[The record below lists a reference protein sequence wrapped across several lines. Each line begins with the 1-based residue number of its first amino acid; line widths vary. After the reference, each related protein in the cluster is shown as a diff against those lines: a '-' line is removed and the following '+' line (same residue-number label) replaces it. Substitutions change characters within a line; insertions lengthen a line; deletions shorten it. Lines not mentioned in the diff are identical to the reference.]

1 MKSIFSRFKSDKER
15 DPKAPSSA
23 RPSSSAS
30 LAARLRDDNDKDKN
44 VRSRPLLPK
53 RASTSTPKTSSS
65 NPTSTLGPP
74 SIVPLRAH
82 SPSSMLGENHRPHS
96 VHGTLRDMDLS
107 PVVGWDDGT
116 ERGRTV
122 SASGEQASSGGA
134 GKKVTFRSPVPTPT
148 ASVVL
153 DEAVNLH
160 VPNER
165 GRPPSR
171 SSDRRTPSTSPTK
184 RHSTSALKPSI
195 PSSFSRPPT
204 AQSTDSARP
213 RPTSRQTSPFLPSL
227 AIRPQALRKASL
239 PPLSRPSYTP
249 RPGSTSPTKSPMVM
263 SPTPSDVST
272 GASARSYIAPP
283 NSWSEMAEDDLIAN
297 LGPKERT
304 RQEVLWEIVSSEER
318 YVQDLMKLNDT
329 FCRSLLPPSA
339 TSPHLELFDP
349 LSTLSR
355 AMSPLSVTLS
365 GNESYVNL
373 PIAAKYATSPTPGSR
388 PEIRYPSDSS
398 SSTAPPVTPDEDFMA
413 RGTMFPPSSAA
424 RINAYNIL
432 TNGRPS
438 EPSRKA
444 SFSSLSGKHHSL
456 PPPSRQTSGVQTQLT
471 ADNRI
476 SYNSANGHNKLHKAQ
491 SCVSSGGSFTSREFK
506 LPEDLEK
513 VLTVLAGGILEGH
526 LKLARALKLRYE
538 DQYPLVRSLADV
550 FTAHSY
556 ILREYSTYVLHLEK
570 ALGQVNEALS
580 TFTDS
585 HSNSSSSKPKR
596 ISRRMEES
604 DIWRL
609 GRYLF
614 SLEELAAERGE
625 AGLVISLSKPF
636 QRLLKYPLLF
646 QNLLFNTDPS
656 LREYEATLAM
666 VDEVEGIVRTIED
679 EKSNEEV
686 REKTRDVWARIDGL
700 ERDKIIMAPKSNR
713 VLISETQLVVP
724 SGVHLKVKSEPSASV
739 KGKKSFKRLSDIL
752 KGHGEVSDLWVI
764 RFSDVSLLCEK
775 TGVTHLP
782 LSSLQKGSGSKHDL
796 TAELGSK
803 KHGTMG
809 RRSASIRARNIYKF
823 VKVHE
828 WHLKETDGSRDALVD
843 MHDISLAR
851 QRSVEPPYS
860 PPASKAPTLP
870 SIAGTPHATPTK
882 VPLKT
887 TDGSANPSPS
897 KSLRTR
903 LAERDDD
910 TDTVVSETM
919 SVMSFAFKGGDQL
932 SPNLKAR
939 PKKPNAQTGTKQNGR
954 TVGGS
959 ATGNVRSTS
968 QPGLHR
974 RISGGH
980 VAGQAANAKFAHR
993 LRSPDLDHSGP
1004 VHNKTHYDGRSS
1016 AAGAAPK
1023 ARRSLPPTMTMSGG
1037 LRPLHTASSAT
1048 YNNLNTLSNRPA
1060 WNSGLSTASQRRAS
1074 TPASQAGSVRGGA
1087 SAQGSSS
1094 AGKRV
1099 PIGRASMGLAPR
1111 PRESS
1116 IQSTQNGIKHS
1127 NEGAENG
1134 ESKPKEAEQNDDPK
1148 ASEAPARGD
1157 DGVVER
1163 GELTDKRVREM
1174 PSREDSVVGLWR
1186 AYGEGKGIGLGLGLD
1201 TPEKRTSAMS
1211 PGTPPGSAS
1220 KHAKNVVADGSPMTQ
1235 SVSSPRNRP
1244 SSAVGS
1250 GRAVNAPSISVR
1262 GNRTSMLRGSTPAA
1276 STTTSSR
1283 SRRVSGTGTSTSATT
1298 PALKS
1303 PKRSRPSQ
1311 AGVTPSPKSTAI
1323 PTSTLPAD
1331 TNSVTTITNTAPDSA
1346 DSAAVIT
1353 KSPAPLAT
1361 NSVPTPG
1368 PGPGP
1373 GSSSTAVRARVPSK
1387 ASTVGRGGNVVSSR
1401 KRDLGGRI

>member
-1 MKSIFSRFKSDKER
+1 MKSIFSRFKSDRER
-15 DPKAPSSA
+15 DPKASSSSSA
-23 RPSSSAS
+23 PPNSSAS
-30 LAARLRDDNDKDKN
+30 LARLKEDKEN

-53 RASTSTPKTSSS
+53 RASTSTPKTS
-65 NPTSTLGPP
+65 NPSTLESH
-74 SIVPLRAH
+74 SIVPLRAP
-82 SPSSMLGENHRPHS
+82 SPSLLLNASSPLLGESHSHRPHS
-96 VHGTLRDMDLS
+96 VHGTLKDMGLS
-107 PVVGWDDGT
+107 PVIGWDDGT
-116 ERGRTV
+116 GRGRTV
-122 SASGEQASSGGA
+122 SASGEHSHGLVAGGG

-153 DEAVNLH
+153 DEAVNLE
-160 VPNER
+160 VPHPDER
-165 GRPPSR
+165 GRASSR
-171 SSDRRTPSTSPTK
+171 SSDRRTNSHSPTK

-204 AQSTDSARP
+204 AQSMNSARP

-239 PPLSRPSYTP
+239 PPLSGTSFNP
-249 RPGSTSPTKSPMVM
+249 RPGSASPTKSPMIM

-283 NSWSEMAEDDLIAN
+283 NSWSEMAEEELIAN

-318 YVQDLMKLNDT
+318 YVQDLAKLNDT

-355 AMSPLSVTLS
+355 AMSPLSANLS

-388 PEIRYPSDSS
+388 PDVRYPSDSS
-398 SSTAPPVTPDEDFMA
+398 SSTAPPVTPNEDQMA
-413 RGTMFPPSSAA
+413 RGAMFLPSSAA
-424 RINAYNIL
+424 RMNAYNIL

-438 EPSRKA
+438 EATRKT
-444 SFSSLSGKHHSL
+444 SFSSLSGKHQSL
-456 PPPSRQTSGVQTQLT
+456 PPPSRQTS
-471 ADNRI
+471 ADNRM
-476 SYNSANGHNKLHKAQ
+476 SYNHNPVNGHNKLHKAQ
-491 SCVSSGGSFTSREFK
+491 SRVSSGGSFTGKEYK

-526 LKLARALKLRYE
+526 LKLAAALKIRYE

-570 ALGQVNEALS
+570 ALAQVDEALS
-580 TFTDS
+580 TFTES
-585 HSNSSSSKPKR
+585 QSTSSSSKPKR

-604 DIWRL
+604 EVWKL

-666 VDEVEGIVRTIED
+666 VDDVESIVRTIED

-724 SGVHLKVKSEPSASV
+724 TGVHLKVKTESSTSI

-752 KGHGEVSDLWVI
+752 KGHGDNSDLWVV

-828 WHLKETDGSRDALVD
+828 WHLKETTGTRDGLVD
-843 MHDISLAR
+843 IYDISLAR
-851 QRSVEPPYS
+851 QCSAEPPYS
-860 PPASKAPTLP
+860 PPASKVPTLP

-882 VPLKT
+882 VPLKS

-910 TDTVVSETM
+910 TDTVVSDTM
-919 SVMSFAFKGGDQL
+919 SVMSFAFKGGDQI
-932 SPNLKAR
+932 SPNVKAR
-939 PKKPNAQTGTKQNGR
+939 PKRSTAQNSSTGSRPNGR
-954 TVGGS
+954 TGGGGS
-959 ATGNVRSTS
+959 ANGNIRTTS
-968 QPGLHR
+968 QPGLNR

-993 LRSPDLDHSGP
+993 LRSPDLDAAAPTAG
-1004 VHNKTHYDGRSS
+1004 DGRAS
-1016 AAGAAPK
+1016 ASTSGAAVAK
-1023 ARRSLPPTMTMSGG
+1023 ARRSLPPAMTMSGG

-1048 YNNLNTLSNRPA
+1048 YNNLTAVSNRPA
-1060 WNSGLSTASQRRAS
+1060 WNSGLSTASNRRAS
-1074 TPASQAGSVRGGA
+1074 TPASQAGSVRGTL

-1099 PIGRASMGLAPR
+1099 PIGRASMKLAPA
-1111 PRESS
+1111 PRSREA
-1116 IQSTQNGIKHS
+1116 STSGGVNDGANGHS
-1127 NEGAENG
+1127 TGTGTGISNSDGASHDGKTPVLENEENG
-1134 ESKPKEAEQNDDPK
+1134 QTKDDGK
-1148 ASEAPARGD
+1148 ASAEDEARAQ
-1157 DGVVER
+1157 
-1163 GELTDKRVREM
+1163 GEKRVVREM

-1201 TPEKRTSAMS
+1201 TPEKRASTAS
-1211 PGTPPGSAS
+1211 PPR
-1220 KHAKNVVADGSPMTQ
+1220 
-1235 SVSSPRNRP
+1235 SVSKTQGEASGPPKAGRP
-1244 SSAVGS
+1244 IAAGATAGS
-1250 GRAVNAPSISVR
+1250 RSGSVSVSGMGRASNAPSVR
-1262 GNRTSMLRGSTPAA
+1262 GNRTSMLRGSTPASA
-1276 STTTSSR
+1276 PAPSTTTA
-1283 SRRVSGTGTSTSATT
+1283 RRVSGTPRSPTTTNTSTNTT
-1298 PALKS
+1298 SPQKGRYAPAKAS
-1303 PKRSRPSQ
+1303 PD
-1311 AGVTPSPKSTAI
+1311 
-1323 PTSTLPAD
+1323 PT
-1331 TNSVTTITNTAPDSA
+1331 
-1346 DSAAVIT
+1346 
-1353 KSPAPLAT
+1353 
-1361 NSVPTPG
+1361 G
-1368 PGPGP
+1368 
-1373 GSSSTAVRARVPSK
+1373 SSTAAGSGSGSGSNSGSVAVRTRVASK

-1401 KRDLGGRI
+1401 KRDLGGKI